1 MPATRQDF
9 GASTS
14 AINRVLA
21 ATRIDCTGAD
31 KYVEPDVQPPD
42 FTEDLTAKV
51 FDIYGIIVK

>member
-21 ATRIDCTGAD
+21 ATRIDCAGAD
-31 KYVEPDVQPPD
+31 RYVEPDVQPPD
-42 FTEDLTAKV
+42 FAKDPTAVV
-51 FDIYGIIVK
+51 FDIYGNIVK